1 MSGLAEALD
10 HSEGPRTGAGPAE
23 AHCMGLEWGWEA
35 ALEPRLL
42 GVCGIGPEPIVL
54 NPRFRD
60 AWGCGHLSPT
70 SALPRGLIPMCL
82 EGWSRPRPKDHACT
96 HCSAEALFTGK
107 SVPWWL
113 RPPPARWPQ
122 LVAQVLGPL
131 LVIALSQGVVLC
143 VMVVASIRGSPHSKP
158 MSEMPRRV

>member
-54 NPRFRD
+54 NPRFRE
-60 AWGCGHLSPT
+60 AWGLWPPLTHL
-70 SALPRGLIPMCL
+70 
-82 EGWSRPRPKDHACT
+82 
-96 HCSAEALFTGK
+96 CSAQRPHPHELGRLVTPQTQGPCLHTLFRR
-107 SVPWWL
+107 SFIHWEVSSM
-113 RPPPARWPQ
+113 
-122 LVAQVLGPL
+122 VAQ
-131 LVIALSQGVVLC
+131 ATTSQ
-143 VMVVASIRGSPHSKP
+143 VASAGRPSPGTFVSHCFESGGSTLCDGCGLY
-158 MSEMPRRV
+158 